1 MIFRLL
7 KCLLFI
13 PISLFALEIQRDVA
27 NAFIFTDGIAGL
39 SSGPCLGTP
48 ENANYFGSA
57 EAPGIPFRT
66 YIIALPSSLPPSVS
80 LENIKSETLSGKPCG
95 AEQNPRSLQV
105 GTPYLKDNLWRVKIN
120 IPLVYSNGAS
130 WNLRRK
136 FKVLVNFNE
145 GSKGFSISKRA
156 LANVENKTAASK
168 FGIKQASTLRTK
180 QKPSAASTEGI
191 DWLVRI
197 GIGSKELTEMADGMY
212 ALSFDDLRAVA
223 GSDID
228 GILISN
234 LRLFSA
240 SPDTL
245 TEMLGEDIFPNAE
258 EIPISVRDKNANGI
272 FDKGD
277 SIIFFGYGTVLWK
290 KSNSLRGMDYYF
302 SHSPYSFYQYFYL
315 GAGGKGKSLN
325 RITKNIQSADTINW
339 KKYARSEKDLIL
351 RDHYFSNDINA
362 IEENTGKEWF
372 WKWGVKDSAVVVEP
386 SEFQSSIRKLSGL
399 RGDSV
404 WLGLSFFPR
413 RSTSYNET
421 FSSLNW
427 KKRMEGIRFNFYFQ
441 GREQKNI
448 IDTIEGGS
456 FVFASNGAQ
465 QNDNLYKLEILS
477 SGQNDRFDGL
487 SIAYRYNVNA
497 SSGDEWLFP
506 GNARGAVRIP
516 VPANMQ
522 LVKTNNSIPIEIL
535 ERASNGYANDTIP
548 RDGDTKYFL
557 FKENSYKKPAF
568 VEAIPKRANAV
579 SEPLKI
585 PQATEYLI
593 LTSEKLQNSAISL
606 KQFRESG
613 EAITK
618 FNTAVVLVED
628 IYRNQGAQF
637 SPVAIRDYIRYAKN
651 NCPNLKYVLLAG
663 GGHYDYRKIRPNSR
677 DNLIPPYEAEDTSTD
692 DFFAVL
698 DSGEAVRF
706 GKYELNLAI
715 GRLSVF
721 NTDEFENYIQKAKDY
736 EKISIMDNGI
746 WRNTVILNA
755 DDAMQGQK
763 LDPIQHTQQMEN
775 TAVLVDSLL
784 LNQNFAI
791 DWRKISLLQYDIE
804 GGSKKPGATKELL
817 LRLNQGALFTFYYG
831 HGSAVQ
837 WADEDLLNT
846 SSLSNIFNEK
856 KYTIL
861 GSFSCLVARFDDAA
875 QISFSEAYVNAK
887 SKGAIAAIG
896 SLRESYASHN
906 VDLATKILKFSMI
919 TPNALLGE
927 AILKAK
933 QSSSYNFSSQRY
945 NNEKYVLLGEPVLS
959 MPKQEISLKL
969 DSTPDSIQA
978 LQKLKISGT
987 ASVQSGKVR
996 LQVLEGE
1003 KYRHLEQKNCK
1014 DNFGN
1019 DFRCYANIKILG
1031 NPIYSEELQ
1040 IENEKFSTEFV
1051 TPRKL
1056 SLGDTSAQIRLW
1068 AYKAGAAE
1076 IGRVAEKG
1084 ISLSGTSP
1092 YADSIKDHSPPS
1104 IKIYP
1109 CMRFGNTNQYAE
1121 NAQVSLEIPACLDV
1135 VIEDS
1140 TGIDYR
1146 EEADEG
1152 ISFELSP
1159 VASPW
1164 HPWSFSEQT
1173 GKRAVTRVNFG
1184 LSYDPGNYVF
1194 KVRAQDILGNV
1205 ALRSIRLSLNKDNR
1219 DGLADVF
1226 NAPNP
1231 IKRNGTTFYFKDLAG
1246 DRKSSVSI
1254 KIFDQNGKL
1263 VKIMNN
1269 VISGEPSAY
1278 WDGRDSRGRLLANG
1292 LYHYVV
1298 QNTVSPLESGGKK
1311 KVFEKKQKLVISR

>member
-7 KCLLFI
+7 KYLFFI
-13 PISLFALEIQRDVA
+13 PVSLFALEIQRDAA
-27 NAFIFTDGIAGL
+27 NAFIFTDGVSGL
-39 SSGPCLGTP
+39 SLQPCQGALLFKP

-57 EAPGIPFRT
+57 KAPGIPFRT
-66 YIIALPSSLPPSVS
+66 YIIALPSSSPPSVS
-80 LENIKSETLSGKPCG
+80 LENIKSEALSGKPCG
-95 AEQNPRSLQV
+95 AEQNPRSLQI
-105 GTPYLKDNLWRVKIN
+105 GKPYLKDNLWQVKVN
-120 IPLVYSNGAS
+120 VPLVYSNGNS
-130 WNLRRK
+130 WSLRRN
-136 FKVLVNFNE
+136 FRVLVNFGE
-145 GSKGFSISKRA
+145 TPKGFSVSKRA
-156 LANVENKTAASK
+156 LGYVENKTAAAK
-168 FGIKQASTLRTK
+168 FGISQTQIGNAPKILK
-180 QKPSAASTEGI
+180 KPLPDV
-191 DWLVRI
+191 DWLLRI
-197 GIGSKELTEMADGMY
+197 GIGATDLSATADGMY
-212 ALSFDDLRAVA
+212 ALSFDDLKRT

-228 GILISN
+228 GIPISN

-245 TEMLGEDIFPNAE
+245 PEMLGEEIFPNVE
-258 EIPISVRDKNANGI
+258 EIPIMVKVKDESKKI
-272 FDKGD
+272 FSSGD
-277 SIIFFGYGTVLWK
+277 SIIFFGYGTALWK
-290 KSNSLRGMDYYF
+290 KSNFSSGMDYYF

-315 GAGGKGKSLN
+315 GAGGQGKSLN
-325 RITKNIQSADTINW
+325 KIAKTISNPSDINW

-351 RDHYFSNDINA
+351 RDNYFGDGA
-362 IEENTGKEWF
+362 TEENTGKEWF
-372 WKWGVKDSAVVVEP
+372 WKWGVKDSTVMVEP
-386 SEFQSSIRKLSGL
+386 SEFQSSVRKLTGL

-404 WLGLSFFPR
+404 WLGVSFFPR
-413 RSTSYNET
+413 RSTQ
-421 FSSLNW
+421 SSELLSSFNW
-427 KKRMEGIRFNFYFQ
+427 KKRMEGIKFNFYFQ
-441 GREQKNI
+441 GKKQENI
-448 IDTIEGGS
+448 TDTIEGGS

-465 QNDNLYKLEILS
+465 QNDNSYKLEILS

-487 SIAYRYNVNA
+487 SIAYRYNVNT
-497 SSGDEWLFP
+497 SQGDEWLFP
-506 GNARGAVRIP
+506 GVARGAVKIP

-522 LVKTNNSIPIEIL
+522 LVKTENFIPIEIL
-535 ERASNGYANDTIP
+535 ERTSSGYANDTIQNE
-548 RDGDTKYFL
+548 GDTKYFL
-557 FKENSYKKPAF
+557 FKENSYKKPAI
-568 VEAIPKRANAV
+568 VEAISNRASSV

-585 PQATEYLI
+585 PQTTEYLI

-618 FNTAVVLVED
+618 FNTAVVLAED
-628 IYRNQGAQF
+628 IYKNHGAQS
-637 SPVAIRDYIRYAKN
+637 SPVAIRDYIRYAKERCN
-651 NCPNLKYVLLAG
+651 NLRYVLLAG
-663 GGHYDYRKIRPNSR
+663 GGNYDYRKIRPNSR
-677 DNLIPPYEAEDTSTD
+677 DNLIPPYEAEDISTD

-698 DSGEAVRF
+698 DSGEAIRF
-706 GKYELNLAI
+706 GRYELSLAI
-715 GRLSVF
+715 GRLTVS
-721 NTDEFENYIQKAKDY
+721 NTVEFDNYVQKAKDY
-736 EKISIMDNGI
+736 EKVSLMDNGI

-755 DDAMQGQK
+755 DDAKQGQNF
-763 LDPIQHTQQMEN
+763 DHTHHTQQMEN
-775 TAVLVDSLL
+775 TAELVDSLL
-784 LNQNFAI
+784 QNQNFAI
-791 DWRKISLLQYDIE
+791 DWRKISLLQYDFE
-804 GGSKKPGATKELL
+804 GGNKKPGAAKELL

-831 HGSAVQ
+831 HGNAVQ

-875 QISFSEAYVNAK
+875 QISLSETFVNAK

-906 VDLATKILKFSMI
+906 VDLATKILKFAMI
-919 TPNALLGE
+919 TPYSLLGE

-933 QSSSYNFSSQRY
+933 LSASNDFSSQRY

-959 MPKQEISLKL
+959 MPKQEIGLKL
-969 DSTPDSIQA
+969 DSIPKAIQA
-978 LQKLKISGT
+978 LQKLKISGE
-987 ASVQSGKVR
+987 ASVQSGKIR

-1003 KYRHLEQKNCK
+1003 KTRNLEQKNCE
-1014 DNFGN
+1014 GN
-1019 DFRCYANIKILG
+1019 DFCYATIKIPG

-1040 IENEKFSTEFV
+1040 IENKKFSTEFI

-1068 AYKAGAAE
+1068 AHKTGTTG
-1076 IGRVAEKG
+1076 IGRMAEKG
-1084 ISLSGTSP
+1084 ISLFGTSP
-1092 YADSIKDHSPPS
+1092 YADSIKDNSPPS

-1109 CMRFGNTNQYAE
+1109 CMRFGNANQYAE

-1159 VASPW
+1159 VANPW

-1173 GKRAVTRVNFG
+1173 GKRAVSRVNFG

-1194 KVRAQDILGNV
+1194 KVRAQDILGNI
-1205 ALRSIRLSLNKDNR
+1205 ALRSIRLSLNKENK

-1231 IKRNGTTFYFKDLAG
+1231 MKRNGTTFYFKDLAG

-1263 VKIMNN
+1263 VKVMNN

-1278 WDGRDSRGRLLANG
+1278 WNGKDSRGRLLANG

-1298 QNTVSPLESGGKK
+1298 QNTVSSLEEGGRK

>member
-7 KCLLFI
+7 KYLLFI
-13 PISLFALEIQRDVA
+13 PISLFALEIQRDAV
-27 NAFIFTDGIAGL
+27 NAFIFTDGVAGL
-39 SSGPCLGTP
+39 RTGACLGTP
-48 ENANYFGSA
+48 ENAHYFGSA

-66 YIIALPSSLPPSVS
+66 YIIALPSSLPPSIS

-105 GTPYLKDNLWRVKIN
+105 GSPYLKDNLWRVKIN
-120 IPLVYSNGAS
+120 VPLVYSNGAS
-130 WNLRRK
+130 WSLRRK
-136 FKVLVNFNE
+136 FKVLVNFGE
-145 GSKGFSISKRA
+145 SPKGFSISKRA
-156 LANVENKTAASK
+156 LAYVENKAAATK
-168 FGIKQASTLRTK
+168 FGIKQTSVVRTL
-180 QKPSAASTEGI
+180 QKPSAANMDGI
-191 DWLVRI
+191 DWIARI
-197 GIGSKELTEMADGMY
+197 GIGTKDLTEMADGMY
-212 ALSFDDLRAVA
+212 ALSFDDLRAIA

-228 GILISN
+228 GIPISN

-240 SPDTL
+240 PPDTL
-245 TEMLGEDIFPNAE
+245 TEMLGEETFPNAE
-258 EIPISVRDKNANGI
+258 EIPIIVKDGKNDNT
-272 FDKGD
+272 FNSGD
-277 SIIFFGYGTVLWK
+277 SIIFFGYGTALWK
-290 KSNSLRGMDYYF
+290 KSNSTRGMDYYF

-315 GAGGKGKSLN
+315 GAGGKGKNLSK
-325 RITKNIQSADTINW
+325 ITKNISNPDTINW

-351 RDHYFSNDINA
+351 RDHYFANDANA

-372 WKWGVKDSAVVVEP
+372 WKWGIKDSTVAVEV
-386 SEFQSSIRKLSGL
+386 SEFQNSVRKLNGL
-399 RGDSV
+399 RGDSL
-404 WLGLSFFPR
+404 WLGVSFLTR
-413 RSTSYNET
+413 RSSVYNET

-427 KKRMEGIRFNFYFQ
+427 KKKMEGIKFNFYFQ
-441 GREQKNI
+441 GKKQENI

-465 QNDNLYKLEILS
+465 QNDNLYRLEISS
-477 SGQNDRFDGL
+477 SGQPDRFDGL
-487 SIAYRYNVNA
+487 SIAYRYNVN
-497 SSGDEWLFP
+497 SSVGDEWLFP
-506 GNARGAVRIP
+506 GNAKGAVKIP
-516 VPANMQ
+516 IPANMQ
-522 LVKTNNSIPIEIL
+522 LLKTKNSIPIEIL
-535 ERASNGYANDTIP
+535 EKGNDTISI
-548 RDGDTKYFL
+548 DGDTKYFL

-568 VEAIPKRANAV
+568 VEAIPKRASSV

-585 PQATEYLI
+585 HPSTEYLI

-606 KQFRESG
+606 KQFRESE
-613 EAITK
+613 EAVSK
-618 FNTAVVLVED
+618 FNTAVVLTED
-628 IYRNQGAQF
+628 IYRNHGAKF

-651 NCPNLKYVLLAG
+651 NCPNLKYVFLAG
-663 GGHYDYRKIRPNSR
+663 GGNYDYRKIRPNSK
-677 DNLIPPYEAEDTSTD
+677 DNLIPPYEAEDMSTD

-698 DSGEAVRF
+698 DSGEAIRF
-706 GKYELNLAI
+706 GKYELSLAI
-715 GRLSVF
+715 GRLPVL
-721 NTDEFENYIQKAKDY
+721 NAAEFDHYIQKAKDY
-736 EKISIMDNGI
+736 EKVSIMDNGI

-755 DDAMQGQK
+755 DDATQAQK
-763 LDPIQHTQQMEN
+763 LDHTHHTQQMEN

-784 LNQNFAI
+784 QNQNFAI
-791 DWRKISLLQYDIE
+791 DWRKISLLQYDLE
-804 GGSKKPGATKELL
+804 GGNKKPGAAKELL

-831 HGSAVQ
+831 HGNAVQ

-846 SSLSNIFNEK
+846 SSLGNIFNEK

-875 QISFSEAYVNAK
+875 QISLSETFVNAK

-906 VDLATKILKFSMI
+906 VDLATKILKFAMI

-927 AILKAK
+927 AILKSK
-933 QSSSYNFSSQRY
+933 LSSSYSFSPQRY

-959 MPKQEISLKL
+959 MPKQEIGLNF
-969 DSTPDSIQA
+969 DSIPDAIQA

-1003 KYRHLEQKNCK
+1003 KSRHLEQKNCK
-1014 DNFGN
+1014 ENFDN
-1019 DFRCYANIKILG
+1019 DFRCSANIKIPG

-1040 IENEKFSTEFV
+1040 IENKKFSTEFI

-1068 AYKAGAAE
+1068 AYKAGEAE
-1076 IGRVAEKG
+1076 IGRVAKKG
-1084 ISLSGTSP
+1084 ISLSGTSS
-1092 YADSIKDHSPPS
+1092 YADSIKDNSPPS

-1109 CMRFGNTNQYAE
+1109 CLRAGKTNPYSE
-1121 NAQVSLEIPACLDV
+1121 NSQVNLEIPACLDV

-1159 VASPW
+1159 AASSW

-1184 LSYDPGNYVF
+1184 LSYDPGNYIF
-1194 KVRAQDILGNV
+1194 KVRSQDILGNI
-1205 ALRSIRLSLNKDNR
+1205 ALRSIKLSLNKENR
-1219 DGLADVF
+1219 DGLTNVF
-1226 NAPNP
+1226 NIPNP
-1231 IKRNGTTFYFKDLAG
+1231 MKNTTTFYFKDLAG
-1246 DRKSSVSI
+1246 DGKIGVVNI
-1254 KIFDQNGKL
+1254 KIFDQNGNL
-1263 VKIMNN
+1263 VKVMNN
-1269 VISGEPSAY
+1269 VISGESS

-1298 QNTVSPLESGGKK
+1298 QNTISSLENGGKK
-1311 KVFEKKQKLVISR
+1311 KVFEKKQKLIISR

>member
-7 KCLLFI
+7 KYLLFI
-13 PISLFALEIQRDVA
+13 PISLFALEIQRDAA
-27 NAFIFTDGIAGL
+27 NAFIFTDGVAGL
-39 SSGPCLGTP
+39 STQPCQGALLFMP
-48 ENANYFGSA
+48 ENANYFGST

-66 YIIALPSSLPPSVS
+66 YTIALPSSSPPSLS
-80 LENIKSETLSGKPCG
+80 LENIKSEALSGKPCG

-105 GTPYLKDNLWRVKIN
+105 GKPYLKDNLWQVKIN
-120 IPLVYSNGAS
+120 VPLVYSNGNS

-136 FKVLVNFNE
+136 FKVLVNFGE
-145 GSKGFSISKRA
+145 TPKGFSISKRA
-156 LANVENKTAASK
+156 LAYVENKAAAAK
-168 FGIKQASTLRTK
+168 FGIGQMRTGNARMLK
-180 QKPSAASTEGI
+180 KTMPDV
-191 DWLVRI
+191 DWLLRI
-197 GIGSKELTEMADGMY
+197 GIGTTDLSATADGMY
-212 ALSFDDLRAVA
+212 ALSFDDLKRA

-228 GILISN
+228 GIQISS
-234 LRLFSA
+234 LRLFGA

-245 TEMLGEDIFPNAE
+245 QEFVAEEIFPNQE
-258 EIPISVRDKNANGI
+258 EIPIQVIDSNNNGI
-272 FDKGD
+272 FDTGD
-277 SIIFFGYGTVLWK
+277 SIIFFGYGTAIWK
-290 KSNSLRGMDYYF
+290 KSKSSSGMDYYF

-315 GAGGKGKSLN
+315 GAGGTRKNLN
-325 RITKNIQSADTINW
+325 KIAKNISNPDTIIW

-351 RDHYFSNDINA
+351 RDNYFGEGA
-362 IEENTGKEWF
+362 VEENTGKEWF
-372 WKWGVKDSAVVVEP
+372 WKWGVKDSTVVVEP
-386 SEFQSSIRKLSGL
+386 SEFQSSVRKLTGL

-404 WLGLSFFPR
+404 WLGASFFPR
-413 RSTSYNET
+413 RSTQSSELL
-421 FSSLNW
+421 SSLNW
-427 KKRMEGIRFNFYFQ
+427 KKRMEGIKFNFYFQ
-441 GREQKNI
+441 GTKQENI
-448 IDTIEGGS
+448 TDTIEGGS

-465 QNDNLYKLEILS
+465 QNDNLYKLEILG
-477 SGQNDRFDGL
+477 SGQHDRFDGL
-487 SIAYRYNVNA
+487 SIAYKYDV
-497 SSGDEWLFP
+497 SKSQGDEWLFP
-506 GNARGAVRIP
+506 GTARGAVKIP
-516 VPANMQ
+516 VLANMQ
-522 LVKTNNSIPIEIL
+522 LVKTKNFIPIEIL
-535 ERASNGYANDTIP
+535 ERTNSGYANDTISS
-548 RDGDTKYFL
+548 DGDTKYFL
-557 FKENSYKKPAF
+557 FRENSYKKPAI
-568 VEAIPKRANAV
+568 VEAIPNRASSV

-613 EAITK
+613 EAITR
-618 FNTAVVLVED
+618 FNTEVVLAED
-628 IYRNQGAQF
+628 IYRSHGAQS

-651 NCPNLKYVLLAG
+651 NCPNLRYVLLAG
-663 GGHYDYRKIRPNSR
+663 NGNYDYRKIRPNSR
-677 DNLIPPYEAEDTSTD
+677 DNLIPPYEAEDISTD

-698 DSGEAVRF
+698 DSGEAIRF
-706 GKYELNLAI
+706 GEYELSLAI
-715 GRLSVF
+715 GRLPVLSAV
-721 NTDEFENYIQKAKDY
+721 EFDNYIQKAKDY
-736 EKISIMDNGI
+736 EKTSLMDNGI

-755 DDAMQGQK
+755 DDATRGGGE
-763 LDPIQHTQQMEN
+763 LDHTNHTQQMES
-775 TAVLVDSLL
+775 TAALVDSLS
-784 LNQNFAI
+784 QTQDFAI
-791 DWRKISLLQYDIE
+791 DWRKISLLQYDFE
-804 GGSKKPGATKELL
+804 GGNKKPGAAKELL

-831 HGSAVQ
+831 HGNAVQ

-846 SSLSNIFNEK
+846 SSLGNIFNDG

-875 QISFSEAYVNAK
+875 SASLSEAFVNARY
-887 SKGAIAAIG
+887 KGAIAAIG
-896 SLRESYASHN
+896 SLRESYASQN
-906 VDLATKILKFSMI
+906 VNLATKILKFSLT
-919 TPNALLGE
+919 TPNSLLGE
-927 AILKAK
+927 AILKSK
-933 QSSSYNFSSQRY
+933 SSTSNAYSFQRY

-969 DSTPDSIQA
+969 DSIPNTIQA
-978 LQKLKISGT
+978 LQKLKISGET
-987 ASVQSGKVR
+987 SVPSSKIR
-996 LQVLEGE
+996 LQILEGE
-1003 KYRHLEQKNCK
+1003 KSRYLKQKNCEDK
-1014 DNFGN
+1014 DY
-1019 DFRCYANIKILG
+1019 CYAAIKIPG

-1040 IENEKFSTEFV
+1040 IENKKFSTEFI

-1068 AYKAGAAE
+1068 AHKQGTAG
-1076 IGRVAEKG
+1076 IGRMAERG

-1092 YADSIKDHSPPS
+1092 YADSIKDNSPPS

-1109 CMRFGNTNQYAE
+1109 CMRFGNANQYAE

-1152 ISFELSP
+1152 ISFELNP
-1159 VASPW
+1159 VASSW

-1194 KVRAQDILGNV
+1194 KVRAQDILGNI
-1205 ALRSIRLSLNKDNR
+1205 ALRSIRLSLNKENKV
-1219 DGLADVF
+1219 GLADVF

-1231 IKRNGTTFYFKDLAG
+1231 MKKNGTTFYFKDLAG
-1246 DRKSSVSI
+1246 ERKSSVSI

-1263 VKIMNN
+1263 VKVMNN

-1298 QNTVSPLESGGKK
+1298 QNTVSSLEEGGKK